1 MTGGGRRVLVTGASG
16 FVGRHTLRPLLSRGF
31 EVHAV
36 ARGAAVPEAAGCS
49 WHRADLL
56 DVEQR
61 GSLMRRVAP
70 THLLHAAWYAIPKK
84 YWTAPENGDWLQASL
99 ELLSLFRAQGGSRV
113 LGAGTCAEYD
123 WTEGGVCK
131 ESDLLSPA
139 TPYGQAKAALQ
150 LALAASGLDQAWGRV
165 FFPFGPHE
173 PPARFIPSV
182 IRALLAGEPAN
193 LSHGNQVRDF
203 LFIEDLGDAFAAL
216 LDSPVQGAVNLGSG
230 EGVRLREAAER
241 IQSRLGGELRFGAL
255 EAPAGE
261 PEALVAAVGRLG
273 GEVGWRPR
281 TSLDSGLDRAIQ
293 WWNDHLQDSP
303 GA

>member
-1 MTGGGRRVLVTGASG
+1 MKDGSRRVLVTGASG
-16 FVGRHTLRPLLSRGF
+16 FVGRHALQPLLSRGF

-36 ARGAAVPEAAGCS
+36 ARGEAVPEAAGCR

-56 DVEQR
+56 DAEER
-61 GSLMRRVAP
+61 ASLVQQVAP
-70 THLLHAAWYAIPKK
+70 SHLLHAAWYAIPGK

-99 ELLSLFRAQGGSRV
+99 SLLDLFRAQGGSRA

-123 WTEGGVCK
+123 WTKGGVCRETDPIK
-131 ESDLLSPA
+131 PV
-139 TPYGQAKAALQ
+139 TPYGRAKASLQ
-150 LALAASGLDQAWGRV
+150 LAWADPGLDHAWGRI

-173 PPARFIPSV
+173 PAARFMPSV
-182 IRALLAGEPAN
+182 IRSLLRGEPAE

-216 LDSPVQGAVNLGSG
+216 LDSEVQGAVNLGSG
-230 EGVRLREAAER
+230 EGVSLREVAGG

-255 EAPAGE
+255 KSPEGE
-261 PEALVAAVGRLG
+261 PESLVASVSRLA

-281 TSLDSGLDRAIQ
+281 TSLDSGLDRAIR
-293 WWNDHLQDSP
+293 WWRDRLQGDP